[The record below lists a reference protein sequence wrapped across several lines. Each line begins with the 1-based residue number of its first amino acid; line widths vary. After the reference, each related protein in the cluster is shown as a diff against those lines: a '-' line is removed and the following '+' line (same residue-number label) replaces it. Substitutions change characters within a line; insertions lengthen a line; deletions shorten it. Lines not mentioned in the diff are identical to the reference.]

1 MNSIES
7 RFGINIV
14 INERRLTREIDVT
27 AHLFLRIIMNPKLTP
42 IIISGIII
50 AQ

>member
-1 MNSIES
+1 MNSIEF

-14 INERRLTREIDVT
+14 INERSQTREINST
-27 AHLFLRIIMNPKLTP
+27 AHLFLRIIMNLKLTP